1 MSACACVHV
10 CAQSVHAVAHAP
22 GMTSVPPLNHTAD
35 CTGKPVL
42 EVPRWKQVK
51 LALEASGALD
61 GLSEAEKDKK
71 AKEGHSN
78 IAGKLQQGPRVFQV
92 PALCE

>member
-1 MSACACVHV
+1 MNSSV
-10 CAQSVHAVAHAP
+10 CAHAHERVHAVAHAP

-35 CTGKPVL
+35 NFGRPL
-42 EVPRWKQVK
+42 LDVPRWKQVK

-61 GLSEAEKDKK
+61 GLSEAEKDRK
-71 AKEGHSN
+71 AKAGHIN
-78 IAGKLQQGPRVFQV
+78 IAGKLQLGPRVFQV